1 VDSSVLIEDVGKFL
15 NSIIGPILIL
25 PILILPILILPI
37 LILPILILPI
47 SSTQQFGVVLPD
59 V

>member
-15 NSIIGPILIL
+15 NSIIGPIR
-25 PILILPILILPI
+25 
-37 LILPILILPI
+37 ILPILILPI

>member
-37 LILPILILPI
+37 

>member
-1 VDSSVLIEDVGKFL
+1 MDSSVLIEDVGKFL

-25 PILILPILILPI
+25 PILILPI
-37 LILPILILPI
+37 